1 MYYLLSHKES
11 NSMKISDIN
20 NLSLEQLQIE
30 FMRLSPTYEL
40 AQQIEADELK
50 GEDLVDA
57 TFKFFDKNYTALKR
71 RKIAPS
77 NPNRFD
83 LDYLKHLRLELK
95 EVRKVYGEYGDI
107 SMPYADWLKGGN
119 KAARLFDAKNTH
131 QTALLGVFKKNVTK
145 IRQRLPRFTD
155 KFLDM
160 EQDMYVVPDSL
171 FLQIP
176 LYAPDS
182 EIFNS
187 IKLLLK
193 EHRDPLLYK
202 QILTPAPLHGQR
214 INSNALHKKLRFM
227 LHKVFAPDEP
237 MWKLALKAKLSKRYE
252 GLEKSYKTHSRSFTE
267 GDIDILNIIAS
278 RALANT
284 QYICENAVRGT
295 FPSTQKLITPNY
307 DWMMLQKRVL
317 KAWPD
322 LEA

>member
-1 MYYLLSHKES
+1 
-11 NSMKISDIN
+11 MKIDDIN

-30 FMRLSPTYEL
+30 FMRLSPTYLL
-40 AQQIEADELK
+40 AQQIEIDGIK
-50 GEDLVDA
+50 GEELINV
-57 TFKFFDKNYTALKR
+57 TFKFFDNNYTALKR
-71 RKIAPS
+71 RQIAPA
-77 NPNRFD
+77 NANRFD
-83 LDYLKHLRLELK
+83 LEYLKHLRLELK

-107 SMPYADWLKGGN
+107 SMSYADWLNDGSQ
-119 KAARLFDAKNTH
+119 AARLFDAKNTQ
-131 QTALLGVFKKNVTK
+131 QTALLSVFKKDPK
-145 IRQRLPRFTD
+145 RLQQHIRGITGELNRL
-155 KFLDM
+155 
-160 EQDMYVVPDSL
+160 EQDMHIVPDSL

-187 IKLLLK
+187 IKRLLK
-193 EHRDPLLYK
+193 EHRDPLVYK